1 MSTQKQPDFL
11 ATKVMVPNMARGLIE
26 RPRLLRLID
35 QIQSKQLTII
45 KGGAGFGKTSLAAE
59 VAARLQ
65 QDGHVVAWL
74 TLDAADSDP
83 SRFLLYVAQ
92 ALRRA
97 CGMGATSIKL
107 ISELVTPETIATN
120 LANELVDVEEDI
132 YLVLD
137 DYHLI
142 DDAEVHAVLSFLF
155 KHAPNQ
161 FHLVL
166 ATRTEPPLPIA
177 GIRVQN
183 KLLEIDAAILRFDLD
198 ETLLLLQHENIV
210 ATAAE
215 AKLLKEKT
223 DGWPALLRIFCLVA
237 GKSSQ
242 SFAESLRQLS
252 GNLSPI
258 GTYLDEIL
266 DGLPRPLVEFM
277 LRTAILERFSVPLCE
292 AVTGAKSSQAFIDII
307 LARQLL
313 CSPIDREGQWFRYH
327 PILAEH
333 LNRRLIKEFSA
344 EIPWLHRH
352 AYYWYA
358 SNESWTEAIQH
369 AIAAGDVDQ
378 AIAWIKKFAMDLVRA
393 GNLLTLMDWR
403 RLFPTELMRGQVE
416 ARVAI
421 AWGMALAMRFNET
434 LELIDALGSEL
445 DRSEMEP
452 ATRDAMACE
461 CDAIRAVTFALK
473 DDSQA
478 GLTLAE
484 SCLRRTSDHWT
495 ANVASNVARFGYLKA
510 ADLKGFYATPWIPYS
525 QTEDRLNL
533 FASVYH
539 RCLLGIAEFQQLH
552 IQTAERHYTE
562 SMRLAELYTGP
573 ESVAAALPASL
584 LALLRYE
591 QGRLSE
597 AETLVID
604 RVPLITGAGMLEC
617 GLSTLLTLARVAEWR
632 GNFERARA
640 ILEQGEAHGYERGW
654 ERLIAF
660 VLTEQIRLDLAE
672 GRIAEAGAHLDK
684 IDRLARETS
693 AASLCARS
701 DIQNYASLAHARVAA
716 ADNRLGESIDLLAS
730 LHGAY
735 ESAQN
740 HLAALR
746 VGPHLA
752 VALWRAD
759 ESARALTVFR
769 DVVSASAAAQIGQP
783 ILEAGLPIG
792 PLLHRTA
799 EELQRPNGNHQL
811 SGYLQTILSR
821 WRERYQHDGD
831 IDSASATL
839 DALST
844 RERSILERVGQGQSN
859 KEIAKE
865 LFISPETVKSHI
877 KNIFT
882 KLDVEK
888 RAQAVARAQSLGL
901 VSTPL

>member
-11 ATKVMVPNMARGLIE
+11 ATKVMVPNPARGLIE

-59 VAARLQ
+59 VATRLQ

-83 SRFLLYVAQ
+83 SRFLLYIAQ
-92 ALRRA
+92 ALHRA
-97 CGMGATSIKL
+97 CGMGEMSIKL

-120 LANELVDVEEDI
+120 LANELVDIEDDV

-142 DDAEVHAVLSFLF
+142 DDAEVHAVLSFLLR
-155 KHAPNQ
+155 HAPNQ

-166 ATRTEPPLPIA
+166 ATRAEPPLPIA
-177 GIRVQN
+177 SIRVQN
-183 KLLEIDAAILRFDLD
+183 KLLEIDTAVLRFDVD
-198 ETLLLLQHENIV
+198 ETIRLLQHENIV

-215 AKLLKEKT
+215 AKLLEEKT
-223 DGWPALLRIFCLVA
+223 DGWPALLRIFCLISS
-237 GKSSQ
+237 KSGQ
-242 SFAESLRQLS
+242 SFSESLRQLS

-266 DGLPRPLVEFM
+266 DSLPRALVEFII
-277 LRTAILERFSVPLCE
+277 RTAILERFSVPLCE
-292 AVTGAKSSQAFIDII
+292 AVTGAKSSQAFIDTI

-333 LNRRLIKEFSA
+333 LNRRLIKELA
-344 EIPWLHRH
+344 TEIPWLHRH

-358 SNESWTEAIQH
+358 SQESWT
-369 AIAAGDVDQ
+369 Q
-378 AIAWIKKFAMDLVRA
+378 AISTRSRPATWIKQSPGSRSLVRT

-403 RLFPTELMRGQVE
+403 RLFPMELMRGQLE
-416 ARVAI
+416 ARIAI

-434 LELIDALGSEL
+434 LELIDALGVEL
-445 DRSEMEP
+445 DRSELAP
-452 ATRDAMACE
+452 ATREAMACE
-461 CDAIRAVTFALK
+461 CDVIRAVAFALK
-473 DDSQA
+473 DDSQTA
-478 GLTLAE
+478 LTLAE
-484 SCLRRTSDHWT
+484 ACLHRTNDPWT
-495 ANVASNVARFGYLKA
+495 ANVASNVARLGYLKA
-510 ADLKGFYATPWIPYS
+510 ADLKSFYATPWIPYS

-539 RCLLGIAEFQQLH
+539 RCLQGIAEFQQLR

-562 SMRLAELYTGP
+562 SMRLAEQYIGP
-573 ESVAAALPASL
+573 DSIADALPASL
-584 LALLRYE
+584 GGLLRCE
-591 QGRLSE
+591 QGRLGE

-617 GLSTLLTLARVAEWR
+617 GLSTIRTLARVAEWR

-654 ERLIAF
+654 GRLIAF
-660 VLTEQIRLDLAE
+660 VLTEQIRLDLADA
-672 GRIAEAGAHLDK
+672 RNAEAGARLEK
-684 IDRLARETS
+684 LDRLAREHPTT
-693 AASLCARS
+693 SLCAWS
-701 DIQNYASLAHARVAA
+701 DIQNYANLGRAWVAA
-716 ADNRLGESIDLLAS
+716 ADNRLRESIDLLTS
-730 LHGAY
+730 LRGAY

-746 VGPHLA
+746 IGPHLA
-752 VALWRAD
+752 VTLFRAD
-759 ESARALTVFR
+759 ESAHGITVFR
-769 DVVSASAAAQIGQP
+769 EVVNASAAAQIDQLL
-783 ILEAGLPIG
+783 LETGPQIG
-792 PLLHRTA
+792 PLLHRMA
-799 EELQRPNGNHQL
+799 EDLQRTNGNHQL
-811 SGYLQTILSR
+811 SGYLHTALAR
-821 WRERYQHDGD
+821 WRERYQHDGG
-831 IDSASATL
+831 IDSASAAADTL
-839 DALST
+839 SS
-844 RERSILERVGQGQSN
+844 RERSILERVGQGRSN

-865 LFISPETVKSHI
+865 LRISPETVKSHI
-877 KNIFT
+877 KNIFA
-882 KLDVEK
+882 KLDVDK

-901 VSTPL
+901 VSTPP